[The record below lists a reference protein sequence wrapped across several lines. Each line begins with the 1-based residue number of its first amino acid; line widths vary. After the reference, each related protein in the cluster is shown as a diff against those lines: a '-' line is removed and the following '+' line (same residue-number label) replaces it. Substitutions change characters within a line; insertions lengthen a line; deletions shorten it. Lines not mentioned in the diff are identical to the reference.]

1 MAMTDIFKVDEAK
14 CVKCGACVR
23 DCAFRA
29 LKMDDGAP
37 RMAYSDRCMKCQ
49 HCLAVCPTG
58 AVIFDGKRPEDSLAT
73 AGLPLPSLESVE
85 NWLRTRRSM
94 RRFAAAD
101 VDRATLSRILSTL
114 GNAPTG
120 CNARSLTFTCFPTRE
135 SMDGLRR
142 GFISAIEHHRDGT
155 KLLPRWLAVPAIRL
169 RRGEDDMFFR
179 GASGMLVVSSD
190 DTAPGVTTPL
200 EDVTIACAHFE
211 MLANAAGMATCWCGF
226 LKLVQQEVPEL
237 LEQTIGLRR
246 TSPFYAMLFGLPA
259 VHYARGVQRDSYA
272 RIDFRG

>member
-1 MAMTDIFKVDEAK
+1 MTSLFEVDGAK

-29 LKMDDGAP
+29 LKMEDGAP
-37 RMAYSDRCMKCQ
+37 RMAFPDRCMKCQ

-58 AVIFDGKRPEDSLAT
+58 AVTFDGKRPEDSVPVD
-73 AGLPLPSLESVE
+73 GLPLPSLESVE

-94 RRFAAAD
+94 RYFADED
-101 VDRATLSRILSTL
+101 VERATLSRILSAL

-120 CNARSLTFTCFPTRE
+120 CNARALTFTCFPTRA
-135 SMDGLRR
+135 SMDGFRR
-142 GFISAIEHHRDGT
+142 DFISVIERHRDGA

-169 RRGEDDMFFR
+169 RNGEDDM
-179 GASGMLVVSSD
+179 A
-190 DTAPGVTTPL
+190 TPL

-211 MLANAAGMATCWCGF
+211 MLANAAGIATCWCGF
-226 LKLVQQEVPEL
+226 LKMVQQEVPEL

-246 TSPFYAMLFGLPA
+246 TAPFYAMLFGRPA
-259 VHYARGVQRDSYA
+259 VRYARGVQRDSYA